1 MGKIVKDTSKNSQD
15 DISGFFDDDT
25 SSKPQDEVSGFFDD
39 EQPKKKSLSEN
50 IANTFLASGS
60 KSLAKAVP
68 NLVGG
73 ASQNPQPTNDQ
84 DVSNVLTNTDN
95 GLQIKLQE
103 PTPVDVSQINAVGT
117 PTKTVVVPQTKEKRT
132 TDFWSGVNDKYF
144 DNQTPEQAKS
154 LTDSATKYIA
164 KDVINRQSTLPQ
176 QWQQNIGTVPFTDP
190 NSLVNQVSNPHG
202 DPTLTSSQLQDK
214 ISSLQ
219 RQKAEMLAN
228 SVLNENIDPYKAKK
242 DIDAQIQ
249 QAQDLYG
256 HVIDLQLVNRD
267 ITNDDLSAGRFDGV
281 RIGLEKQALMGDKN
295 AEQKLSQYNKG
306 NTQALSY
313 DERMR
318 YQAIGLSALQNAKK
332 NLQANNSTE
341 AASYVGEKS
350 DNPDAILERDNPQA
364 VYQGKRNEIINN
376 ISNLRYDKD
385 NSISSSIFGV
395 RQPDQEEVN
404 QLAEKLGYTPDDLK
418 KYNIT
423 PDDVKLYAGAIQKG
437 IKSAYNMTSA
447 PAVLAYEQ
455 AARAG
460 AKLGIL
466 NPDAVNEHFQAGWQD
481 REGVKAAL
489 PGLFGENQPEAQ
501 IYDQENPSIHKPSA
515 LLGEMAGGI
524 GTILGAAGAAEG
536 VSNALTGE
544 KLLGAVGLGEAP
556 EVGTGLVENVAT
568 ANKIGNFASMAI
580 PAYNDAYTNSLN
592 VIGEKP
598 EDGWKR
604 QLYAVSNALINGGIM
619 MIDPQA
625 QIGRDIIGETSA
637 GRNFIDELSKMKPDE
652 VAEKLTQPALEN
664 KYKQIA
670 KETAKH
676 LGLQMA
682 IPVANTI
689 ATNASNAIANPQGN
703 YGLFDNVGRA
713 AVNGA
718 ISMFAPSLWHGS
730 ISPKMQTDMNKGL
743 MWEVGS
749 NPDKYGEQAY
759 QEFQKGNITADQYK
773 DIQKSINVLNSTVN
787 EVPQKSVITDQ
798 PLTPI
803 QQQEYAWNL
812 LQQKELNSKLE
823 IAKVKDDKAETKAIQ
838 SKLTEIE
845 GKNTDILNSA
855 GELSKVETPDN
866 PFVLKESKAK
876 EYAKEKSNA
885 SKEVNTENKGAE
897 QAQAQPESETNQAE
911 TTTDNKGG
919 DGVLLRQ
926 EVEAEEPKAE
936 ETTQPETKEIKDI
949 SEKVGGETS
958 VVNDVPVTITDGL
971 QTQDDGKGQGMP
983 IDATDAKMQEN
994 TVNNPDKPVDTGLS
1008 DKPTGETF
1016 DEAKNRVKP
1025 IYDQVVKSA
1034 KNNTVVVT
1042 HSWVLNLIK
1051 AAENVGWDS
1060 PDLNKEHAKIEES
1073 EKNAPTGSIMP
1084 VKTENGTVYFVR
1096 HGEVENQKEL
1106 QRSDNSELTDKGR
1119 QQAADI
1125 ANELKEKYG
1134 VAEIPQIIASS
1145 LPRAVET
1152 SHIIAENFKGKEG
1165 EAEIPQAEKEEQTS
1179 VKEKPEIDNKLK
1191 TSESPKE
1198 VPKITPKET
1207 ISKNAEKLNKRRS
1220 EFESIVHDAE
1230 FRVPNTEPAAYIRL
1244 NPDGTFKEAGH
1255 YVNSQGRVVYSAK
1268 DGVWEKSEG
1277 QAETNKKEEGY
1288 ENAKKQFDTYKE
1300 GLNILNSPLSEK
1312 LLNLVDKIGVRKVE
1326 ELLEKYPYSIRGFN
1340 DLLDG
1345 VDNFLLRNIDKRDS
1359 IERIIDKETKIIE
1372 QKTENNAST
1381 QSEEQQQESDKQ
1393 GSITEHA
1400 RVEQEGGE
1408 EKTDKAKNSNSPI
1421 GSEPKVVP
1429 TESKNSGERRKA
1441 GAFIQDGIVYDRQ
1454 NEIMADAPK
1463 GDEGVVNFSTKVSQP
1478 FAYQLVEA
1486 NQLQPAT
1493 LNKGINNPL
1502 HFIPEAQPKNRK
1514 GDSSIKG
1521 SEDIADKNDF
1531 KQLGENSNAY
1541 SGAPIVN
1548 MHGEV
1553 IQGNNRSEGIKKHYD
1568 KGYKTYKQEL
1578 AKNAEKFGLTA
1589 DQVNSMEQ
1597 PVLVRVADVSDRHA
1611 IELGQFTSS
1620 DIETGNKKGLDPR
1633 RLARQISED
1642 NKKQLFDAIDS
1653 KDDKTLNEVI
1663 RDNFDRIFEIIK
1675 PYLDGDQISAIKTG
1689 MIPTK
1694 EGINDI
1700 EKVFQQ
1706 YLFEGADDPNIG
1718 EHFDRLPISVQ
1729 KGILKSFMDITGVE
1743 KDKSLLHD
1751 LQNSITAI
1759 TDFNSQKLPFADWKR
1774 TPELFNNN
1782 KSPQDV
1788 FTPLELSL
1796 AEKLMKSKK
1805 IMDVAEIFSGYK
1817 KIANGSPVTIFDKG
1831 VEPLSKQDA
1840 VKQIFKIDNNEQ
1852 PQPKINPKDTGIGKV
1867 PNEKKTT
1874 TAPAKSA
1881 TKSEPKEV
1889 TEKQTPEKSA
1899 PKLSQSLRD
1908 WGKRK
1913 AEEKRA
1919 QEKARFPEGAE
1930 VSKSG
1935 FFDTADVIE
1944 KVTDKIA
1951 DLIEAGEDIHDAIK
1965 KAIAEFRDTLK
1976 SDDDVDKFDQEA
1988 RDFRNEL
1995 LASQGLEPKEEE
2007 HKTFEEQQEES
2018 ANNAVFSLQHAF
2030 TEAEREKKG
2039 YGLRTKREKV
2049 TDEEYLANAKDIIT
2063 NKPEQVEQLI
2073 EKAEKDPTFTPSAQE
2088 SVVLGL
2094 KGKIISD
2101 ELEEATNSYNK
2112 AKKLNTPE
2120 GDAEALSHQIRIAR
2134 LKDQEK
2140 RLFPIIER
2148 MGSEQGAAFRLRA
2161 AFIKDRYSISRM
2173 IADREAANNGK
2184 ELTEE
2189 QRAEVEALH
2198 EKIKT
2203 TDDAYKEYVAQ
2214 QEAKNK
2220 AQEAEIL
2227 ELRRK
2232 IQDDTKIKDKKSAS
2246 KKLKDFAS
2254 KILYNKADPTP
2265 KEIKT
2270 PVKDALEKIAE
2281 GLDNGKDLKALV
2293 KKAIEENA
2301 TENPEMDNEIF
2312 EKRLRKAIDDSGITK
2327 EEPKTQ
2333 TKSATPKPK
2342 QKRAKQVV
2350 EARSSIDKLNEL
2362 LKKDTKDI
2370 TASDIQQ
2377 IRKHIKDLELS
2388 QEKIEQIAE
2397 IQRKIKEH
2405 KDSQAQLE
2413 AEINKGTELTPEE
2426 NEHNARIARQ
2436 IQQNRLA
2443 IRNLEKSL
2451 EIPQDLDMSD
2461 VEKNADLERR
2471 IKEGRDA
2478 LDKLKETYGEPE
2490 ADLSEPENEHN
2501 AIIARQSK
2509 QGLKALKDFENSLKT
2524 PEELTEEEI
2533 AHNEQV
2539 EAERLENR
2547 KRLQTLEKNAKKI
2560 GLFDEKGNRD
2570 PIAEKLAANTQRAR
2584 LKHDEDVLLAE
2595 MKNRSKF
2602 ENGRDIW
2609 LKWQR
2614 NFFKLSS
2621 PIVMGKLTSAAL
2633 WRLAGMIADD
2643 VSGTLVSKI
2652 LPKLS
2657 KQALGEGGGLRVNEL
2672 AKSYTTGFMKGMQDI
2687 AQLRKTGKT
2696 DLEVLYG
2703 KDKVHLTPKGV
2714 EYVGLLHEA
2723 IKAPVKRIAFEKAM
2737 IRRTENYM
2745 NYGYD
2750 VSDPLV
2756 MMKISQEAY
2765 RDAERQVFK
2774 QDNKFAKLVRKSI
2787 EELDAPDKETGEKK
2801 LANLLASTAIQEFV
2815 PFTRVPVN
2823 IITEGLSY
2831 SFGSEYGALKLIMQT
2846 IKYKGIDNIPHEQA
2860 DYIMRQLKKGLV
2872 GDALVLMGYF
2882 AANSLGGFWQK
2893 NEKKKEGEPEW
2904 QGAKIGNTRIP
2915 AFALENPAIRA
2926 MQLGATFRHATDEMV
2941 AEKDEEGKTIGHHRQ
2956 GANLESA
2963 TAAALGLFDGIP
2975 LSEQLGIIREATT
2988 GNPNEKSWGRGEL
3001 LRQLFIPQFLDFIA
3015 KRTDPAN
3022 HEKMWDKISEPE
3034 NLRQPK
3040 TPLQHVEASLPN
3052 FGFGTFNREH
3062 VPLKKNKNE

>member
-1 MGKIVKDTSKNSQD
+1 MGKIVKDTRKNSQD

-25 SSKPQDEVSGFFDD
+25 SSKPQDDVSGFFDD
-39 EQPKKKSLSEN
+39 DQPKKKSLSGN

-73 ASQNPQPTNDQ
+73 ASQNPQPTN
-84 DVSNVLTNTDN
+84 
-95 GLQIKLQE
+95 E
-103 PTPVDVSQINAVGT
+103 
-117 PTKTVVVPQTKEKRT
+117 PQTGVDFTKPQATVEQPNVEGVTAGQSIQGQPIIPQPKKIQEKRT

-164 KDVINRQSTLPQ
+164 EDVINRQSTLPQ

-214 ISSLQ
+214 IASLQ

-228 SVLNENIDPYKAKK
+228 SALNENIDPYKAKK

-281 RIGLEKQALMGDKN
+281 RIGLEKQALMRDKN

-313 DERMR
+313 DERMM

-385 NSISSSIFGV
+385 NSISSSIFGA

-423 PDDVKLYAGAIQKG
+423 PDDVKLYSGAIQKG

-489 PGLFGENQPEAQ
+489 PGLFGENQPESQ
-501 IYDQENPSIHKPSA
+501 TYDQENPSIHKPSA

-536 VSNALTGE
+536 ISNALTGE

-592 VIGEKP
+592 IIGEKP

-625 QIGRDIIGETSA
+625 QIGRDIIGETKA
-637 GRNFIDELSKMKPDE
+637 GRNFIDELSQMKPDE
-652 VAEKLTQPALEN
+652 VAEKLTKPALEN

-670 KETAKH
+670 LETANH

-682 IPVANTI
+682 IPAATTI
-689 ATNASNAIANPQGN
+689 ATNVTNSIANPQGN
-703 YGLFDNVGRA
+703 YGTFDNVGKA
-713 AVNGA
+713 AVSGA
-718 ISMFAPSLWHGS
+718 ISMFAPSLWHGA

-743 MWEVGS
+743 MWEMGT

-759 QEFQKGNITADQYK
+759 QEFQKGNITADQYR
-773 DIQKSINVLNSTVN
+773 DIQQSINVLKGTIS
-787 EVPQKSVITDQ
+787 EVPQKSVINDE
-798 PLTPI
+798 PLTPQ

-823 IAKVKDDKAETKAIQ
+823 TAKNKQDKSQINAIQ
-838 SKLTEIE
+838 SKLNDIAN
-845 GKNTDILNSA
+845 KNTSILNSA
-855 GELSKVETPDN
+855 GEPTNVEKPEN
-866 PFVLKESKAK
+866 PFILKQSKAK
-876 EYAKEKSNA
+876 VHEQA
-885 SKEVNTENKGAE
+885 KEVNA
-897 QAQAQPESETNQAE
+897 ESETANEQGEGTNQEQTEAPSE
-911 TTTDNKGG
+911 TNETETKGLEG
-919 DGVLLRQ
+919 QPVHGE
-926 EVEAEEPKAE
+926 EVEGEQPKGTDVAEKPKAE
-936 ETTQPETKEIKDI
+936 ETTEPQT
-949 SEKVGGETS
+949 EKVNGISVTTS
-958 VVNDVPVTITDGL
+958 PQLV
-971 QTQDDGKGQGMP
+971 TQDWGGVKGKP
-983 IDATDAKMQEN
+983 EEEFDDKAKANNE
-994 TVNNPDKPVDTGLS
+994 NNPDKPVDEGLV
-1008 DKPTGETF
+1008 DKPTGESF
-1016 DEAKNRVKP
+1016 NDYKNRISNVWDNLVKTLK
-1025 IYDQVVKSA
+1025 DNA
-1034 KNNTVVVT
+1034 VVVT
-1042 HSWVLNLIK
+1042 HSNVIKLLN
-1051 AAENVGWDS
+1051 AAHNGDGTFDFS
-1060 PDLNKEHAKIEES
+1060 KSDLAEKTNDESTKEAGIYTFK
-1073 EKNAPTGSIMP
+1073 
-1084 VKTENGTVYFVR
+1084 VKDENGNDKTIYVVR
-1096 HGEVENQKEL
+1096 HGETE
-1106 QRSDNSELTDKGR
+1106 DNLKDRLRTDDTQLTDNGR
-1119 QQAADI
+1119 KQAENA
-1125 ANELKEKYG
+1125 AKQLSEKLEG
-1134 VAEIPQIIASS
+1134 KQPSEIVTSS

-1152 SHIIAENFKGKEG
+1152 SKIIAENIKPKES
-1165 EAEIPQAEKEEQTS
+1165 EAEIPQAEKEEQ
-1179 VKEKPEIDNKLK
+1179 LK
-1191 TSESPKE
+1191 T
-1198 VPKITPKET
+1198 
-1207 ISKNAEKLNKRRS
+1207 
-1220 EFESIVHDAE
+1220 
-1230 FRVPNTEPAAYIRL
+1230 
-1244 NPDGTFKEAGH
+1244 
-1255 YVNSQGRVVYSAK
+1255 
-1268 DGVWEKSEG
+1268 
-1277 QAETNKKEEGY
+1277 EE
-1288 ENAKKQFDTYKE
+1288 
-1300 GLNILNSPLSEK
+1300 
-1312 LLNLVDKIGVRKVE
+1312 
-1326 ELLEKYPYSIRGFN
+1326 
-1340 DLLDG
+1340 
-1345 VDNFLLRNIDKRDS
+1345 
-1359 IERIIDKETKIIE
+1359 
-1372 QKTENNAST
+1372 NAST
-1381 QSEEQQQESDKQ
+1381 QSKEQQQEIDKQ
-1393 GSITEHA
+1393 SSIAEHA
-1400 RVEQEGGE
+1400 RIEQGGGE
-1408 EKTDKAKNSNSPI
+1408 EKTDETKNSNSNI
-1421 GSEPKVVP
+1421 GSKGKTEVEPTDKPTAKPTEKAVSEKPEPATKEPPFMEWKVVDRTISHSGIGKKLTKEQAENIIANINNSDHVKSGFFQP
-1429 TESKNSGERRKA
+1429 RYDAEKGNIRFDPAHKEIVQKANEEFGNTALSNKKRDAEIEKNKA
-1441 GAFIQDGIVYDRQ
+1441 IQKAKDDALT
-1454 NEIMADAPK
+1454 NEISA
-1463 GDEGVVNFSTKVSQP
+1463 
-1478 FAYQLVEA
+1478 
-1486 NQLQPAT
+1486 
-1493 LNKGINNPL
+1493 
-1502 HFIPEAQPKNRK
+1502 HKN
-1514 GDSSIKG
+1514 
-1521 SEDIADKNDF
+1521 
-1531 KQLGENSNAY
+1531 
-1541 SGAPIVN
+1541 
-1548 MHGEV
+1548 
-1553 IQGNNRSEGIKKHYD
+1553 
-1568 KGYKTYKQEL
+1568 
-1578 AKNAEKFGLTA
+1578 
-1589 DQVNSMEQ
+1589 
-1597 PVLVRVADVSDRHA
+1597 
-1611 IELGQFTSS
+1611 
-1620 DIETGNKKGLDPR
+1620 
-1633 RLARQISED
+1633 IS
-1642 NKKQLFDAIDS
+1642 DAIDNVFGDNVMNDFNKLS
-1653 KDDKTLNEVI
+1653 LIKFINGENKKFEGQVNPKWRDGLLKIGALSEDGKIDFDKLKK
-1663 RDNFDRIFEIIK
+1663 EINAK
-1675 PYLDGDQISAIKTG
+1675 PATKE
-1689 MIPTK
+1689 PTK
-1694 EGINDI
+1694 
-1700 EKVFQQ
+1700 
-1706 YLFEGADDPNIG
+1706 
-1718 EHFDRLPISVQ
+1718 
-1729 KGILKSFMDITGVE
+1729 
-1743 KDKSLLHD
+1743 
-1751 LQNSITAI
+1751 
-1759 TDFNSQKLPFADWKR
+1759 
-1774 TPELFNNN
+1774 
-1782 KSPQDV
+1782 
-1788 FTPLELSL
+1788 
-1796 AEKLMKSKK
+1796 
-1805 IMDVAEIFSGYK
+1805 
-1817 KIANGSPVTIFDKG
+1817 
-1831 VEPLSKQDA
+1831 VEP
-1840 VKQIFKIDNNEQ
+1840 E
-1852 PQPKINPKDTGIGKV
+1852 
-1867 PNEKKTT
+1867 
-1874 TAPAKSA
+1874 
-1881 TKSEPKEV
+1881 EV
-1889 TEKQTPEKSA
+1889 TKKQTPEKSA

-1919 QEKARFPEGAE
+1919 EEKARFPEGAE
-1930 VSKSG
+1930 VHKAG

-1944 KVTDKIA
+1944 SVTGKIA
-1951 DLIEAGEDIHDAIK
+1951 DLIEAGEDIHEAIK
-1965 KAIAEFRDTLK
+1965 KAISEYRGTLK
-1976 SDDDVDKFDQEA
+1976 DDDDKDKFDKEA
-1988 RDFRNEL
+1988 DDFRNEIL
-1995 LASQGLEPKEEE
+1995 GVSGEKEPEI
-2007 HKTFEEQQEES
+2007 KTDEEQQEEA

-2039 YGLRTKREKV
+2039 YGLRTKRERV
-2049 TDEEYLANAKDIIT
+2049 TDNEYLENAKDIIIK
-2063 NKPEQVEQLI
+2063 KPEYVEQLI
-2073 EKAEKDPTFTPSAQE
+2073 DKAEKDPTFTPSAQE
-2088 SVVLGL
+2088 SVVLGR

-2101 ELEEATNSYNK
+2101 ELEEATNSFNK
-2112 AKKLNTPE
+2112 AKRLNTPE
-2120 GDAEALSHQIRIAR
+2120 GDAEAISHQLRIAR
-2134 LKDQEK
+2134 LKDQEQ
-2140 RLFPIIER
+2140 RLYPIIER

-2161 AFIKDRYSISRM
+2161 AFIRDRYTIGRM
-2173 IADREAANNGK
+2173 IADREAANGGK
-2184 ELTEE
+2184 ELTPE
-2189 QRAEVEALH
+2189 QMKEVENAH
-2198 EKIKT
+2198 EKIQT
-2203 TDDAYKEYVAQ
+2203 TEDAYKQYMSEKD
-2214 QEAKNK
+2214 AKIK
-2220 AQEAEIL
+2220 EQEAEIL
-2227 ELRRK
+2227 ELRRQ
-2232 IQDDTKIKDKKSAS
+2232 IQGNTKIKDKKSAAS
-2246 KKLKDFAS
+2246 KLKDFAD
-2254 KILYNKADPTP
+2254 KILYNKADSTP

-2270 PVKDALEKIAE
+2270 PVKDALGKIAE
-2281 GLDNGKDLKALV
+2281 GLDSGKDLGKLV
-2293 KKAIEENA
+2293 DDAVKEHAK
-2301 TENPEMDNEIF
+2301 ENPDADNELF
-2312 EKRLRKAIDDSGITK
+2312 EKRLRKAVDDSGITTEKPTPK
-2327 EEPKTQ
+2327 E
-2333 TKSATPKPK
+2333 KSATPKPK

-2362 LKKDTKDI
+2362 LKKDPKDI

-2471 IKEGRDA
+2471 IKEGREA

-2490 ADLSEPENEHN
+2490 ADLSESENEHN
-2501 AIIARQSK
+2501 ARIARQSK
-2509 QGLKALKDFENSLKT
+2509 QGLKALKDLENSLKT

-2533 AHNEQV
+2533 ADNEQV
-2539 EAERLENR
+2539 EAERVENR
-2547 KRLQTLEKNAKKI
+2547 KRLQALEKNAKKI
-2560 GLFDEKGNRD
+2560 GIFDEKGNRD
-2570 PIAEKLAANTQRAR
+2570 PIAERLAANTQRAR

-2595 MKNRSKF
+2595 MKNRSNF
-2602 ENGRDIW
+2602 EKGRDIW

-2621 PIVMGKLTSAAL
+2621 PIVMGKLTFAAW
-2633 WRLAGMIADD
+2633 WRLVGMIADD
-2643 VSGTLVSKI
+2643 VSGTLVSKV

-2756 MMKISQEAY
+2756 MTKISQEAY

-2846 IKYKGIDNIPHEQA
+2846 IKYKGMDNIPHEQA

-2872 GDALVLMGYF
+2872 GDALFLMGYF

-2941 AEKDEEGKTIGHHRQ
+2941 AERDEDGKIIGHHRQ

-2963 TAAALGLFDGIP
+2963 TAAAFGLFDGIP
-2975 LSEQLGIIREATT
+2975 LSEQLGLIREATT
-2988 GNPNEKSWGRGEL
+2988 GYPNEKAWAKGEL
-3001 LRQLFIPQFLDFIA
+3001 IRQLFVPQFLDFIA

-3022 HEKMWDKISEPE
+3022 HENMWDKISEPE

-3052 FGFGTFNREH
+3052 FGFGSFNREH
-3062 VPLKKNKNE
+3062 VPLKKKKNE